1 MAIRLKNVG
10 LSRIAFD
17 HEVSSIE
24 ISEFVPLETEE
35 LLSVQYNLLSSF
47 TVFGEDKKYIEPN
60 EIVERQTLI
69 MLPHV
74 SNIGYQLELQVSSN
88 SGCLWRATTVVCNSA
103 FEHNEVGKPNR
114 IGEKRNERV

>member
-60 EIVERQTLI
+60 EIVERQALI

-88 SGCLWRATTVVCNSA
+88 SGCLWRSTTVVCNSA